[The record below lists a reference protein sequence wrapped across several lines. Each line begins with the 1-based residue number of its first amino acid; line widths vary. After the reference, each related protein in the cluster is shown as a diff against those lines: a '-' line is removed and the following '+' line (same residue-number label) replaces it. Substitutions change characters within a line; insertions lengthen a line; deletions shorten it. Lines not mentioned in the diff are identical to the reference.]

1 MLIPVILSGGAG
13 TRLWPVSREGHP
25 KPFMKLADGQ
35 SLLLKTYLR
44 AANVAQGGEI
54 LTVTNRD
61 YFFMSKD
68 ELARAGLGE
77 RNPGVFMLEPVGRN
91 TAPAVAM
98 AALYVAEK
106 HGRDALLL
114 VLAAD
119 HLIKDQP
126 AFARAVADAASLA
139 AQDYLVTFGI
149 VPDAPE
155 TGFGYIESGEA
166 LGAGKVV
173 KRFVEKPSHEK
184 AQEYLA
190 AGNFLWNSGMFC
202 FKAGAVLDELAQHAP
217 DVLKASEACWAAMS
231 ENATRHESMLEIPAE
246 AFAEVPDISV
256 DYAIMERSTK
266 VAVVPANFGW
276 SDIGSWNAVS
286 GLVAP
291 DADNNRAVGE
301 AIFVDS
307 KNTFIQSE
315 DRLVAA
321 VGPRQPDDHQYPGC
335 PAGCPP
341 GQGAGCQE
349 GRYPAQEAES
359 RRLQAAPHRRP
370 PVGHLHRARGRPALQ
385 DQAHRSQARRQ
396 PQPADAPPP
405 QRTLDRRQRHGAGAS
420 MATRKSSSPPTNP
433 PTSPPATSTAWK
445 TPAYGSGHDR
455 GAERRI
461 PGRGRH
467 RPFPGCLRAL
477 LMKLT
482 CFKAYDI
489 RGRLGDELNEDI
501 ACRIG
506 RAYGELLKP
515 RRVVVGGDVRLT
527 SEPLKQALAE
537 GLMDGGADVIDIGLA
552 GTEEVYFA
560 AFHLDVDGGIEVT
573 ASHNPMDYNGM
584 KLVRGGA
591 RPISGDTGLKAIR
604 RLAEAN
610 ASPRSPGAKGRGDG
624 TGATRSPIL
633 QTLCRSPADL
643 HRASASSSRSS
654 SSSTPAMGRR
664 PRHRCAR
671 SSLQSN

>member
-98 AALYVAEK
+98 AALHVAEM

-139 AQDYLVTFGI
+139 AEDYLVTFGI
-149 VPDAPE
+149 VPVTPE

-173 KRFVEKPSHEK
+173 KRFVEKPSLEK

-190 AGNFLWNSGMFC
+190 DGNFLWNSGMFC
-202 FKAGAVLDELAQHAP
+202 FKAGAVLDELARHAP

-231 ENATRHESMLEIPAE
+231 ENTTRHESMLEIPAE

-256 DYAIMERSTK
+256 DYAIMERSAR
-266 VAVVPANFGW
+266 VAVVPADFGW

-321 VGPRQPDDHQYPGC
+321 VGLDNLMIISTSDALLVAHPDKAQDVKKVVTQLKNQNHDAYKLHRTVVRPWGTYTVLEEGPRFKIKRIEVKPGGSLSLQMHHHRSEHWIVVSGMAKVLNGDREIFVGTNESTYI
-335 PAGCPP
+335 PAGHQHRLENP
-341 GQGAGCQE
+341 G
-349 GRYPAQEAES
+349 
-359 RRLQAAPHRRP
+359 
-370 PVGHLHRARGRPALQ
+370 V
-385 DQAHRSQARRQ
+385 
-396 PQPADAPPP
+396 
-405 QRTLDRRQRHGAGAS
+405 
-420 MATRKSSSPPTNP
+420 
-433 PTSPPATSTAWK
+433 
-445 TPAYGSGHDR
+445 
-455 GAERRI
+455 
-461 PGRGRH
+461 
-467 RPFPGCLRAL
+467 
-477 LMKLT
+477 
-482 CFKAYDI
+482 
-489 RGRLGDELNEDI
+489 
-501 ACRIG
+501 
-506 RAYGELLKP
+506 
-515 RRVVVGGDVRLT
+515 
-527 SEPLKQALAE
+527 
-537 GLMDGGADVIDIGLA
+537 MDLVM
-552 GTEEVYFA
+552 
-560 AFHLDVDGGIEVT
+560 IEVQ
-573 ASHNPMDYNGM
+573 SGEYLGEDDI
-584 KLVRGGA
+584 VRFQ
-591 RPISGDTGLKAIR
+591 DVY
-604 RLAEAN
+604 
-610 ASPRSPGAKGRGDG
+610 GR
-624 TGATRSPIL
+624 
-633 QTLCRSPADL
+633 C
-643 HRASASSSRSS
+643 
-654 SSSTPAMGRR
+654 
-664 PRHRCAR
+664 
-671 SSLQSN
+671 